1 MACNS
6 RSTIAIVAGL
16 EHQAVQTEGRDAGSA
31 SESTRN
37 PDAVHGMRTSSN
49 SRLFP
54 TVSMLRSYGKSDS
67 RLRKVVISGDTYFSF
82 REWLYQV
89 AMFHMIASMR
99 EALSDHL
106 RELVFPVWWTRGSVS
121 FLKILAA
128 FRPSRVETIV
138 LGGTRTNK
146 DWYRD
151 LQAGLRL
158 HEFIEAITIELAAP
172 GPTSW
177 DTDDDNWSPF
187 GLATLREPTVSPHI
201 EVAAR
206 AVDIKI
212 TRYESELALID
223 RLLSEAAD
231 SLVTLELAVQKP
243 FPSGFIRSEM
253 LNSLRTIKA
262 DWAVLGLLSEMSR
275 FTLRGQLEI
284 VVENYPSFLATDA
297 QYAHA
302 ATLLRRSHWRSIAF
316 VDSRVKPMFSS
327 GTTLDEHHEHLKQRI
342 QVFDIHFI

>member
-54 TVSMLRSYGKSDS
+54 T
-67 RLRKVVISGDTYFSF
+67 VVISGDTYFSF

-243 FPSGFIRSEM
+243 FPSAGGFIRSEM

-297 QYAHA
+297 H
-302 ATLLRRSHWRSIAF
+302 IAF